1 MKAVIS
7 IYRRGKEKSIER
19 YKARISVTEDSTK
32 QGNDNFKKHLA
43 YFLGLKEQASKLG
56 LGSFDLKL
64 YHLVKANRKTEN
76 YSILT
81 QQQLDLELPQ
91 ILAGLSDS
99 ELNGEYTFNSR
110 LTLNN
115 QNEVICHFD
124 RNCASFVFHLLFY
137 YVQR

>member
-1 MKAVIS
+1 MK
-7 IYRRGKEKSIER
+7 
-19 YKARISVTEDSTK
+19 
-32 QGNDNFKKHLA
+32 GN
-43 YFLGLKEQASKLG
+43 G
-56 LGSFDLKL
+56 
-64 YHLVKANRKTEN
+64 KTEN

-99 ELNGEYTFNSR
+99 EVNGEYTFNSR

-124 RNCASFVFHLLFY
+124 RNCASFVFHLDLLF
-137 YVQR
+137 